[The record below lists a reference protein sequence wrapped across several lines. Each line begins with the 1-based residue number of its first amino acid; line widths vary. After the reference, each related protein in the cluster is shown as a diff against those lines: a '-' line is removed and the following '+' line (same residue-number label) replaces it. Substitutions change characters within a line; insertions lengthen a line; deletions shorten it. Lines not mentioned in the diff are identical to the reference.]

1 MKKIYNIIL
10 SAVALLAFAPFAG
23 AQSIQDVLG
32 DLQFPQ
38 EKDPQVVDHVGF
50 NKTVSSPT
58 SDGTYWIKLEAFA
71 TGSAEM
77 VMSSTPADIILILD
91 SSTSMDTNDYGTV
104 VYNGRRV
111 AISYNSYVDNSYYCR
126 LFKDGKYYPV
136 VKGGNAE
143 TGYYLTFTA
152 DDGTVYYLND
162 NNHQFPEQDGLATD
176 SHVYEYN
183 ANNIFWNG
191 ELFERRTTTIT
202 RIAAL
207 QQAVNEFIDAIY
219 ENDQEIKRIDPS
231 YPGNRIAIITYDN
244 NAYTLTSST
253 QGSGNNSRYRWTE
266 NGTAN
271 WFYISGNNVR
281 TRLKNSVNNITRHN
295 WTRPDLGM
303 EEAIEDLLSG
313 NTEATSKRENANLT
327 VVMFTDGVPAHS
339 QGTGNTFE
347 NPDANKAIHQ
357 GYLLK
362 HDHDASLFTVGLLNL
377 NSTSNEVKKG
387 IHFLDLLSSNYP
399 NADITNNDSA
409 WNVSGDTVTVEN
421 ISGGAAS
428 DKDPA
433 GNYFQ
438 LVDENTN
445 LSSIFAEISKQSGG
459 SANESLSAATS
470 TLDIV
475 SSSFMLPANADKTSI
490 KVFTA
495 KCTSADVENDV
506 YTFATEVQVPHSDDT
521 YNIYNSQGEVVQT
534 KYVDNDIDVALGK
547 DSNGNDKIEVTGFDY
562 SNNWCGP
569 VTLNGTTTYQ
579 GHKLIIMI
587 PVKMNPDAVGGP
599 NVETNAPGSGIYVNP
614 DDPEPLIVFE
624 SPTVSL
630 PVNIYLEKIG
640 LDPGESAK
648 FKIDRAIIPDEDDWD
663 PSTFEE
669 SAWTYV
675 STVFVTN
682 SPNSKKSKNG
692 NPLIQV
698 RGLPATITVDKNND
712 GKPDVDPNTGKII
725 QLGVVYR
732 ITEENWAW
740 SYDIDGT
747 EEYPNPQY
755 TVTSKVDNPFAY
767 SNDKKENIDVII
779 RHAESKATN
788 IFKAVGENEDN
799 ERYDDSKTNNR
810 TKSE

>member
-10 SAVALLAFAPFAG
+10 SAVALLAFVPFAG
-23 AQSIQDVLG
+23 AQSIEDVLG

-71 TGSAEM
+71 TGEASM
-77 VMSSTPADIILILD
+77 VLSSTPADIILVLD
-91 SSTSMDTNDYGTV
+91 SSTSMDTNDYGV
-104 VYNGRRV
+104 VNYVSRGRQPY
-111 AISYNSYVDNSYYCR
+111 SYNSYTTTYYCK

-136 VKGGNAE
+136 YRGGNSD
-143 TGYYLTFTA
+143 TGYYLYFTA

-162 NNHQFPEQDGLATD
+162 NHHQFPEQDGLATE
-176 SHVYEYN
+176 SHVYVYQPG
-183 ANNIFWNG
+183 NIFFNG
-191 ELFERRTTTIT
+191 ELYERRSSTIT

-219 ENDQEIKRIDPS
+219 ENDQEVKRLDPS

-244 NAYTLTSST
+244 NAYTLTNST
-253 QGSGNNSRYRWTE
+253 QGSGNSSRYRWTE

-281 TRLKNSVNNITRHN
+281 SRLKNSVNNITRHN

-303 EEAIEDLLSG
+303 AEAIEDLLSG
-313 NTEATSKRENANLT
+313 STEATSKRSNANLT

-362 HDHDASLFTVGLLNL
+362 HDYEASLFTVGLLNL
-377 NSTSNEVKKG
+377 NSTSNDVKKG

-399 NADITNNDSA
+399 DANITNNNSA
-409 WNVSGDTVTVEN
+409 WNVSGNTVTVEN

-428 DKDPA
+428 DKDPE

-495 KCTSADVENDV
+495 KCTSADVDNDV
-506 YTFATEVQVPHSDDT
+506 YTFATEVQVPNSDDT
-521 YNIYNSQGEVVQT
+521 YNIYNSQGVVVQT

-614 DDPEPLIVFE
+614 DDPEPLITFD

-630 PVNIYLEKIG
+630 PVNIYLEKRG

-648 FKIDRAIIPDEDDWD
+648 FRIERAIIPDEENWNPANLTDW
-663 PSTFEE
+663 S
-669 SAWTYV
+669 YV

-682 SPNSKKSKNG
+682 GPSTKTSKNG
-692 NPLIQV
+692 YPLIQV
-698 RGLPATITVDKNND
+698 RGLPATITVDENED
-712 GKPDVDPNTGKII
+712 GQPDVGTDGKII
-725 QLGVVYR
+725 QLPVVYR

-740 SYDIDGT
+740 SYDISGSEDF
-747 EEYPNPQY
+747 PNPQY
-755 TVTSKVDNPFAY
+755 TVTSKVDNPF
-767 SNDKKENIDVII
+767 SFNNGKKENIDVII

-788 IFKAVGENEDN
+788 VFKAVGEGEAN
-799 ERYDDSKTNNR
+799 ERYDDSKTNDR

>member
-1 MKKIYNIIL
+1 MKKLYNVIL

-23 AQSIQDVLG
+23 AQSIAQVIG

-38 EKDPQVVDHVGF
+38 EKDPQVENYVGF

-71 TGSAEM
+71 TGEASM
-77 VMSSTPADIILILD
+77 VMSSTPADIILVLD
-91 SSTSMDTNDYGTV
+91 SSTSMDNRDYGV
-104 VYNGRRV
+104 VSYRSRGRQPY
-111 AISYNSYVDNSYYCR
+111 SYNSYRTTYYCK
-126 LFKDGKYYPV
+126 LFKDGKFYPV
-136 VKGGNAE
+136 SRGGNRQ
-143 TGYYLTFTA
+143 TGYYLSFTA

-176 SHVYEYN
+176 SHVYTYDP
-183 ANNIFWNG
+183 NNTFFNG
-191 ELFERRTTTIT
+191 ELYEQVTTNIT
-202 RIAAL
+202 RISAL
-207 QQAVNEFIDAIY
+207 QQAVGEFIDEIY
-219 ENDQEIKRIDPS
+219 NNDQEVRRVDPTFA
-231 YPGNRIAIITYDN
+231 GNRIAIITYDE
-244 NAYTLTSST
+244 NAYTLESSYNWA
-253 QGSGNNSRYRWTE
+253 QY
-266 NGTAN
+266 GTAS
-271 WFYISGNNVR
+271 WFYVGANNGSVR
-281 TRLKNSVNNITRHN
+281 DQLKSAVNNIDTHN

-303 EEAIEDLLSG
+303 AEAISDLLSG
-313 NTEATSKRENANLT
+313 NTEATSKREGASLT

-339 QGTGNTFE
+339 QGTGGTFE
-347 NPDANKAIHQ
+347 AIDANKAVHQ

-362 HDHDASLFTVGLLNL
+362 HDYEASLFTVGLLNI
-377 NSTSNEVKKG
+377 NSTDNNVRRG

-399 NADITNNDSA
+399 EADITNENATWSVGY
-409 WNVSGDTVTVEN
+409 NNTVTVN
-421 ISGGAAS
+421 PISHGAAS
-428 DKDPA
+428 DKDQD

-438 LVDENTN
+438 LVNDDTD
-445 LSSIFAEISKQSGG
+445 LSSIFKAISKQSGG
-459 SANESLSAATS
+459 SSNESLSTATS

-495 KCTSADVENDV
+495 KCTSANPTTKKYE
-506 YTFATEVQVPHSDDT
+506 FATEVQVPNSNDT
-521 YNIYNSQGEVVQT
+521 YNIYNEQGIVVDT
-534 KYVDNDIDVALGK
+534 KDVDALVDVALGK
-547 DSNGNDKIEVTGFDY
+547 DNNGNDKIEVTGFDY
-562 SNNWCGP
+562 SNNWCGN
-569 VTLNGTTTYQ
+569 VNLGGSTTVQ

-599 NVETNAPGSGIYVNP
+599 NVETNAPGSGIYIDP
-614 DDPEPLIVFE
+614 DDPAPLITFD

-648 FKIDRAIIPDEDDWD
+648 FKIDRAIIPDTPNWD

-682 SPNSKKSKNG
+682 GPNTKKSKNG

-698 RGLPATITVDKNND
+698 RGLPATVTVDVNPKD
-712 GKPDVDPNTGKII
+712 GKPDVDSDGKII

-747 EEYPNPQY
+747 DEYPNPQY

-788 IFKAVGENEDN
+788 IFKAVGEGETN
-799 ERYDDSKTNNR
+799 ERYDDSKTNDR
-810 TKSE
+810 TKSN

>member
-1 MKKIYNIIL
+1 MKKIYSIIL
-10 SAVALLAFAPFAG
+10 SAVALLAFAPLAG
-23 AQSIQDVLG
+23 AQSIEDVLG

-71 TGSAEM
+71 TGEASM
-77 VMSSTPADIILILD
+77 VLTSTPADIILVLD
-91 SSTSMDTNDYGTV
+91 SSTSMDTNDYGV
-104 VYNGRRV
+104 VNYVSRGRQPY
-111 AISYNSYVDNSYYCR
+111 SYNSYTTTYYCK

-136 VKGGNAE
+136 YRGGNSD
-143 TGYYLTFTA
+143 TGYYLYFTA

-162 NNHQFPEQDGLATD
+162 NHHQFPEQDGLATE
-176 SHVYEYN
+176 SHVYIYDPGN
-183 ANNIFWNG
+183 TFFNG
-191 ELFERRTTTIT
+191 ELYERRSSTIT

-219 ENDQEIKRIDPS
+219 ENDQEVKRLDPS

-253 QGSGNNSRYRWTE
+253 QGSGNNRRYVWTE

-303 EEAIEDLLSG
+303 AEAIEDLLSG
-313 NTEATSKRENANLT
+313 STEATSKRSNANLT

-339 QGTGNTFE
+339 QGSGNTFE

-362 HDHDASLFTVGLLNL
+362 QDYDASLFTVGLLNL
-377 NSTSNEVKKG
+377 NSTSDDVKKG

-399 NADITNNDSA
+399 NANITNENSA
-409 WNVSGDTVTVEN
+409 WNVSGNTVTVEN
-421 ISGGAAS
+421 ISAGAAS

-495 KCTSADVENDV
+495 KCTSADVDNDV
-506 YTFATEVQVPHSDDT
+506 YTFATEVQVPNSDDT
-521 YNIYNSQGEVVQT
+521 YNIYNSQGVVVQT

-614 DDPEPLIVFE
+614 DDPEPLITFD

-630 PVNIYLEKIG
+630 PVNIYLEKRG

-648 FKIDRAIIPDEDDWD
+648 FRIERAIIPDEENWNPANLTDW
-663 PSTFEE
+663 S
-669 SAWTYV
+669 YV

-682 SPNSKKSKNG
+682 GPSTKTSKNG
-692 NPLIQV
+692 YPLIQV
-698 RGLPATITVDKNND
+698 RGLPATITVDENED
-712 GKPDVDPNTGKII
+712 GQPDVGTDGKII
-725 QLGVVYR
+725 QLPVVYR

-740 SYDIDGT
+740 SYDISGSEDF
-747 EEYPNPQY
+747 PNPQY
-755 TVTSKVDNPFAY
+755 TVTSKVDNPF
-767 SNDKKENIDVII
+767 SFNNGKKENIDVII

-788 IFKAVGENEDN
+788 VFKAVGEGEAN
-799 ERYDDSKTNNR
+799 ERYDDSKTNDR

>member
-1 MKKIYNIIL
+1 MKKIYSIIL
-10 SAVALLAFAPFAG
+10 SAVALLAFAPLAG
-23 AQSIQDVLG
+23 AQSIADVIG
-32 DLQFPQ
+32 DLEFPQ

-71 TGSAEM
+71 TGEASM
-77 VMSSTPADIILILD
+77 VLSSTPADIILVLD
-91 SSTSMDTNDYGTV
+91 SSTSMDTNDYGV
-104 VYNGRRV
+104 VNYVSRGRQPY
-111 AISYNSYVDNSYYCR
+111 SYNSYTTTYYCK

-136 VKGGNAE
+136 YRGGNSD
-143 TGYYLTFTA
+143 TGYYLYFTA

-162 NNHQFPEQDGLATD
+162 NHHQFPEQDGLATE
-176 SHVYEYN
+176 SHVYIYDPGN
-183 ANNIFWNG
+183 TFFNG
-191 ELFERRTTTIT
+191 ELYERRSSTIT

-219 ENDQEIKRIDPS
+219 ENDQEVKRLDPS

-253 QGSGNNSRYRWTE
+253 QGSGNNRRYVWTE

-303 EEAIEDLLSG
+303 AEAIEDLLSG
-313 NTEATSKRENANLT
+313 STEATSKRSNANLT

-339 QGTGNTFE
+339 QGSGNTFE

-362 HDHDASLFTVGLLNL
+362 QDYDASLFTVGLLNL
-377 NSTSNEVKKG
+377 NSTSNDVKKG

-399 NADITNNDSA
+399 NANITNENSA
-409 WNVSGDTVTVEN
+409 WNVSGNTVTVEN
-421 ISGGAAS
+421 ISAGAAS

-495 KCTSADVENDV
+495 KCTSADVDNDV
-506 YTFATEVQVPHSDDT
+506 YTFATEVQVPNSDDT
-521 YNIYNSQGEVVQT
+521 YNIYNSQGVVVQT

-614 DDPEPLIVFE
+614 DDPEPLITFD

-630 PVNIYLEKIG
+630 PVNIYLEKRG

-648 FKIDRAIIPDEDDWD
+648 FRIERAIIPDEENWNPANLTDW
-663 PSTFEE
+663 S
-669 SAWTYV
+669 YV

-682 SPNSKKSKNG
+682 GPSTKTSKNG
-692 NPLIQV
+692 YPLIQV
-698 RGLPATITVDKNND
+698 RGLPATITVDENED
-712 GKPDVDPNTGKII
+712 GQPDVGTDGKII
-725 QLGVVYR
+725 QLPVVYR

-740 SYDIDGT
+740 SYDISGSEDF
-747 EEYPNPQY
+747 PNPQY
-755 TVTSKVDNPFAY
+755 TVTSKVDNPF
-767 SNDKKENIDVII
+767 SFNNGKKENIDVII

-788 IFKAVGENEDN
+788 VFKAVGEGEAN
-799 ERYDDSKTNNR
+799 ERYDDSKTNDR

>member
-10 SAVALLAFAPFAG
+10 SAVALLAFVPFAG
-23 AQSIQDVLG
+23 AQSIEDVLG

-71 TGSAEM
+71 TGEASM
-77 VMSSTPADIILILD
+77 VLSSTPADIILVLD
-91 SSTSMDTNDYGTV
+91 SSTSMDTNDYGV
-104 VYNGRRV
+104 VNYVSRGRQPY
-111 AISYNSYVDNSYYCR
+111 SYNSYTTTYYCK

-136 VKGGNAE
+136 YRGGNSD
-143 TGYYLTFTA
+143 TGYYLYFTA

-162 NNHQFPEQDGLATD
+162 NHHQFPEQDGLATE
-176 SHVYEYN
+176 SHVYVYQPGN
-183 ANNIFWNG
+183 VFFNG
-191 ELFERRTTTIT
+191 ELYERRTSTIT

-219 ENDQEIKRIDPS
+219 ENDQEVKRLDPS

-244 NAYTLTSST
+244 NAYTLTNST
-253 QGSGNNSRYRWTE
+253 QGSGNSSRYRWTE

-281 TRLKNSVNNITRHN
+281 SRLKNSVNNITRHN

-303 EEAIEDLLSG
+303 AEAIEDLLSG
-313 NTEATSKRENANLT
+313 STEATSKRSNANLT

-347 NPDANKAIHQ
+347 NQDANKAIHQ

-362 HDHDASLFTVGLLNL
+362 HDYEASLFTVGLLNL
-377 NSTSNEVKKG
+377 NSTSNDVKKG

-399 NADITNNDSA
+399 DANITNNNSA
-409 WNVSGDTVTVEN
+409 WNVSGNTVTVEN

-428 DKDPA
+428 DKDPE

-506 YTFATEVQVPHSDDT
+506 YTFATEVQVPNSDDT

-547 DSNGNDKIEVTGFDY
+547 DINGNDKIEVTGFDY

-569 VTLNGTTTYQ
+569 VTLNGTTNYQ

-614 DDPEPLIVFE
+614 DDPEPLITFD

-630 PVNIYLEKIG
+630 PVNIYLEKRG

-648 FKIDRAIIPDEDDWD
+648 FKIERAIIPDEENWNPANLTDW
-663 PSTFEE
+663 S
-669 SAWTYV
+669 YV

-682 SPNSKKSKNG
+682 GPSTKTSKNG
-692 NPLIQV
+692 YPLIQV
-698 RGLPATITVDKNND
+698 RGLPATITVDENED
-712 GKPDVDPNTGKII
+712 GQPDVGTDGKII
-725 QLGVVYR
+725 QLPVVYR

-740 SYDIDGT
+740 SYDISGSEDF
-747 EEYPNPQY
+747 PNPQY
-755 TVTSKVDNPFAY
+755 TVTSKVDNPF
-767 SNDKKENIDVII
+767 SFNNGKKENIDVII

-788 IFKAVGENEDN
+788 VFKAVGEGEAN
-799 ERYDDSKTNNR
+799 ERYDDSKTNDR

>member
-10 SAVALLAFAPFAG
+10 SAVALLAFVPFAG
-23 AQSIQDVLG
+23 AQSIEDVLG

-71 TGSAEM
+71 TGEASM
-77 VMSSTPADIILILD
+77 VLSSTPADIILVLD
-91 SSTSMDTNDYGTV
+91 SSTSMDTNDYGV
-104 VYNGRRV
+104 VNYVSRGRQPY
-111 AISYNSYVDNSYYCR
+111 SYNSYTTTYYCK

-136 VKGGNAE
+136 YRGGNSD
-143 TGYYLTFTA
+143 TGYYLYFTA

-162 NNHQFPEQDGLATD
+162 NHHQFPEQDGLATE
-176 SHVYEYN
+176 SHVYVYQPG
-183 ANNIFWNG
+183 NIFFNG
-191 ELFERRTTTIT
+191 ELYERRSSTIT

-219 ENDQEIKRIDPS
+219 ENDQEVKRLDPS

-244 NAYTLTSST
+244 NAYTLTNST
-253 QGSGNNSRYRWTE
+253 QGSGNSSRYRWTE

-281 TRLKNSVNNITRHN
+281 SRLKNSVNNITRHN

-303 EEAIEDLLSG
+303 AEAIEDLLSG
-313 NTEATSKRENANLT
+313 STEATSKRSNANLT

-362 HDHDASLFTVGLLNL
+362 HDYEASLFTVGLLNL
-377 NSTSNEVKKG
+377 NSTSNDVKKG

-399 NADITNNDSA
+399 DANITNNNSA
-409 WNVSGDTVTVEN
+409 WNVSGNTVTVEN

-428 DKDPA
+428 DKDPE

-445 LSSIFAEISKQSGG
+445 LSSIFSEISKQSGG

-506 YTFATEVQVPHSDDT
+506 YTFATEVQVPNSDDT

-547 DSNGNDKIEVTGFDY
+547 DINGNDKIEVTGFDY

-569 VTLNGTTTYQ
+569 VTLNGTTNYQ

-614 DDPEPLIVFE
+614 DDPEPLITFD

-630 PVNIYLEKIG
+630 PVNIYLEKRG

-648 FKIDRAIIPDEDDWD
+648 FKIERAIIPDEENWNPANLTDW
-663 PSTFEE
+663 S
-669 SAWTYV
+669 YV

-682 SPNSKKSKNG
+682 GPSTKTSKNG
-692 NPLIQV
+692 YPLIQV
-698 RGLPATITVDKNND
+698 RGLPATITVDENED
-712 GKPDVDPNTGKII
+712 GQPDVGTDGKII
-725 QLGVVYR
+725 QLPVVYR

-740 SYDIDGT
+740 SYDISGSEDF
-747 EEYPNPQY
+747 PNPQY
-755 TVTSKVDNPFAY
+755 TVTSKVDNPF
-767 SNDKKENIDVII
+767 SFNNGKKENIDVII

-788 IFKAVGENEDN
+788 VFKAVGEGEAN
-799 ERYDDSKTNNR
+799 ERYDDSKTNDR

>member
-1 MKKIYNIIL
+1 MKKIYNVIL

-23 AQSIQDVLG
+23 AQSIEDVLG

-71 TGSAEM
+71 TGEASM
-77 VMSSTPADIILILD
+77 VLSSTPADIILVLD
-91 SSTSMDTNDYGTV
+91 SSTSMDTNDYGV
-104 VYNGRRV
+104 VNYVSRGRQPY
-111 AISYNSYVDNSYYCR
+111 SYNSYTTTYYCK

-136 VKGGNAE
+136 YRGGNSD
-143 TGYYLTFTA
+143 TGYYLYFTA

-162 NNHQFPEQDGLATD
+162 NHHQFPEQDGLATE
-176 SHVYEYN
+176 SHVYIYDPGN
-183 ANNIFWNG
+183 TFFNG
-191 ELFERRTTTIT
+191 ELYERRSSTIT

-219 ENDQEIKRIDPS
+219 ENDQEVKRLDPS

-253 QGSGNNSRYRWTE
+253 QGSGNNRRYVWTE

-303 EEAIEDLLSG
+303 AEAIEDLLSG
-313 NTEATSKRENANLT
+313 STEATSKRSNANLT

-339 QGTGNTFE
+339 QGSGNTFE

-362 HDHDASLFTVGLLNL
+362 QDYDASLFTVGLLNL
-377 NSTSNEVKKG
+377 NSTSDDVKKG

-399 NADITNNDSA
+399 NANITNENSA
-409 WNVSGDTVTVEN
+409 WNVSGNTVTVEN
-421 ISGGAAS
+421 ISAGAAS

-475 SSSFMLPANADKTSI
+475 SSSFMLPANADKNSI

-495 KCTSADVENDV
+495 KCTSADVDNDV
-506 YTFATEVQVPHSDDT
+506 YTFATEVQVPNSDDT
-521 YNIYNSQGEVVQT
+521 YNIYNSQGVVVQT

-599 NVETNAPGSGIYVNP
+599 NVETNAPGSGIYINP

-630 PVNIYLEKIG
+630 PVNIYLEKRG

-648 FKIDRAIIPDEDDWD
+648 FRIERAIIPDEENWNPANLTDW
-663 PSTFEE
+663 S
-669 SAWTYV
+669 YV

-682 SPNSKKSKNG
+682 GPSTKTSKNG
-692 NPLIQV
+692 YPLIQV
-698 RGLPATITVDKNND
+698 RGLPATITVDENED
-712 GKPDVDPNTGKII
+712 GQPDVGTDGKII
-725 QLGVVYR
+725 QLPVVYR

-740 SYDIDGT
+740 SYDISGSEDF
-747 EEYPNPQY
+747 PNPQY
-755 TVTSKVDNPFAY
+755 TVTSKVDNPF
-767 SNDKKENIDVII
+767 SFNNGKKENIDVII

-788 IFKAVGENEDN
+788 VFKAVGEGEAN
-799 ERYDDSKTNNR
+799 ERYDDSKTNDR

>member
-10 SAVALLAFAPFAG
+10 SAVALLAFVPFAG
-23 AQSIQDVLG
+23 AQSIEDVLG

-71 TGSAEM
+71 TGEASM
-77 VMSSTPADIILILD
+77 VLSSTPADIILVLD
-91 SSTSMDTNDYGTV
+91 SSTSMDTNDYGV
-104 VYNGRRV
+104 VNYVSRGRQPY
-111 AISYNSYVDNSYYCR
+111 SYNSYTTTYYCK

-136 VKGGNAE
+136 YRGGNSD
-143 TGYYLTFTA
+143 TGYYLYFTA

-162 NNHQFPEQDGLATD
+162 NHHQFPEQDGLATE
-176 SHVYEYN
+176 SHVYVYQPG
-183 ANNIFWNG
+183 NIFFNG
-191 ELFERRTTTIT
+191 ELYERRSSTIT

-219 ENDQEIKRIDPS
+219 ENDQEVKRLDPS

-244 NAYTLTSST
+244 NAYTLTNST
-253 QGSGNNSRYRWTE
+253 QGSGNSSRYRWTE

-281 TRLKNSVNNITRHN
+281 SRLKNSVNNITRHN

-303 EEAIEDLLSG
+303 AEAIEDLLSG
-313 NTEATSKRENANLT
+313 STEATSKRSNANLT

-347 NPDANKAIHQ
+347 NQDANKAIHQ

-362 HDHDASLFTVGLLNL
+362 HDYEASLFTVGLLNL
-377 NSTSNEVKKG
+377 NSTSNDVKKG

-399 NADITNNDSA
+399 DANITNNNSA
-409 WNVSGDTVTVEN
+409 WNVSGNTVTVEN

-428 DKDPA
+428 DKDPE

-506 YTFATEVQVPHSDDT
+506 YTFATEVQVPNSDDT

-547 DSNGNDKIEVTGFDY
+547 DINGNDKIEVTGFDY

-569 VTLNGTTTYQ
+569 VTLNGTTNYQ

-614 DDPEPLIVFE
+614 DDPEPLITFD

-630 PVNIYLEKIG
+630 PVNIYLEKRG

-648 FKIDRAIIPDEDDWD
+648 FKIERAIIPDEENWNPANLTDW
-663 PSTFEE
+663 S
-669 SAWTYV
+669 YV

-682 SPNSKKSKNG
+682 GPSTKTSKNG
-692 NPLIQV
+692 YPLIQV
-698 RGLPATITVDKNND
+698 RGLPATITVDENED
-712 GKPDVDPNTGKII
+712 GQPDVGTDGKII
-725 QLGVVYR
+725 QLPVVYR

-740 SYDIDGT
+740 SYDISGSEDF
-747 EEYPNPQY
+747 PNPQY
-755 TVTSKVDNPFAY
+755 TVTSKVDNPF
-767 SNDKKENIDVII
+767 SFNNGKKENIDVII

-788 IFKAVGENEDN
+788 VFKAVGEGEAN
-799 ERYDDSKTNNR
+799 ERYDDSKTNDR

>member
-10 SAVALLAFAPFAG
+10 SAVALLAFVPFAG
-23 AQSIQDVLG
+23 AQSIEDVLG

-71 TGSAEM
+71 TGEASM
-77 VMSSTPADIILILD
+77 VLSSTPADIILVLD
-91 SSTSMDTNDYGTV
+91 SSTSMDTNDYGV
-104 VYNGRRV
+104 VNYVSRGRQPY
-111 AISYNSYVDNSYYCR
+111 SYNSYTTTYYCK

-136 VKGGNAE
+136 YRGGNSD
-143 TGYYLTFTA
+143 TGYYLYFTA

-162 NNHQFPEQDGLATD
+162 NHHQFPEQDGLATE
-176 SHVYEYN
+176 SHVYVYQPGN
-183 ANNIFWNG
+183 VFFNG
-191 ELFERRTTTIT
+191 ELYERRTSTIT

-219 ENDQEIKRIDPS
+219 ENDQEVKRLDPS

-244 NAYTLTSST
+244 NAYTLTNST
-253 QGSGNNSRYRWTE
+253 QGSGNSSRYRWTE

-281 TRLKNSVNNITRHN
+281 SRLKNSVNNITRHN

-303 EEAIEDLLSG
+303 AEAIEDLLSG
-313 NTEATSKRENANLT
+313 STEATSKRSNANLT

-362 HDHDASLFTVGLLNL
+362 HDYEASLFTVGLLNL
-377 NSTSNEVKKG
+377 NSTSNDVKKG

-399 NADITNNDSA
+399 DANITNNNSA
-409 WNVSGDTVTVEN
+409 WNVSGNTVTVEN

-428 DKDPA
+428 DKDPE

-445 LSSIFAEISKQSGG
+445 LSTIFAEISKQSGG

-495 KCTSADVENDV
+495 KCTSADVDNDV
-506 YTFATEVQVPHSDDT
+506 YTFATEVQVPNSDDT
-521 YNIYNSQGEVVQT
+521 YNIYNSQGVVVQT

-614 DDPEPLIVFE
+614 DDPEPLITFD

-630 PVNIYLEKIG
+630 PVNIYLEKRG

-648 FKIDRAIIPDEDDWD
+648 FKIERAIIPDEENWNPANLTDW
-663 PSTFEE
+663 S
-669 SAWTYV
+669 YV

-682 SPNSKKSKNG
+682 GPSTKTSKNG
-692 NPLIQV
+692 YPLIQV
-698 RGLPATITVDKNND
+698 RGLPATITVDENED
-712 GKPDVDPNTGKII
+712 GQPDVGTDGKII
-725 QLGVVYR
+725 QLPVVYR

-740 SYDIDGT
+740 SYDISGSEDF
-747 EEYPNPQY
+747 PNPQY
-755 TVTSKVDNPFAY
+755 TVTSKVDNPF
-767 SNDKKENIDVII
+767 SFNNGKKENIDVII

-788 IFKAVGENEDN
+788 VFKAVGEGEAN
-799 ERYDDSKTNNR
+799 ERYDDSKTNDR

>member
-1 MKKIYNIIL
+1 MKKIYSIIL
-10 SAVALLAFAPFAG
+10 SAVALLAFAPLAG
-23 AQSIQDVLG
+23 AQSIADVIG
-32 DLQFPQ
+32 DLEFPQ

-77 VMSSTPADIILILD
+77 VLSSTPADIILILD
-91 SSTSMDTNDYGTV
+91 SSTSMDSNDYGTV
-104 VYNGRRV
+104 VYNGRRI

-136 VKGGNAE
+136 VKGGDSQ

-183 ANNIFWNG
+183 ANDIFWNG

-207 QQAVNEFIDAIY
+207 QQAVGEFIDAIY

-231 YPGNRIAIITYDN
+231 YPGNRIGIITYDN
-244 NAYTLTSST
+244 NAYTLESSYSWV
-253 QGSGNNSRYRWTE
+253 QG
-266 NGTAN
+266 GTAS
-271 WFYISGNNVR
+271 WFYISGNNVKSN
-281 TRLKNSVNNITRHN
+281 LKNAVNNITRHN

-303 EEAIEDLLSG
+303 TEAINDL
-313 NTEATSKRENANLT
+313 APSKRSNANLT

-347 NPDANKAIHQ
+347 NQDANKAIRT
-357 GYLLK
+357 GYTLK
-362 HDHDASLFTVGLLNL
+362 HTYEATLFTVGLLNL
-377 NSTSNEVKKG
+377 NSNDDNVKKG

-399 NADITNNDSA
+399 EANLSGTSNNGSWTVNGNTVSVQRLQNGSDADK
-409 WNVSGDTVTVEN
+409 VDT
-421 ISGGAAS
+421 
-428 DKDPA
+428 KF
-433 GNYFQ
+433 FQ

-475 SSSFMLPANADKTSI
+475 SSSFMLPTGADKTSI

-495 KCTSADVENDV
+495 KCNYADIDDDEYSFD
-506 YTFATEVQVPHSDDT
+506 TEVQVPYSGDM
-521 YNIYNSQGEVVQT
+521 YNIYNEQGEIVQT
-534 KYVDNDIDVALGK
+534 KDVDNLVEVSLGK
-547 DSNGNDKIEVTGFDY
+547 DANDNDKIEVTGFDY
-562 SNNWCGP
+562 SNNWCGTM
-569 VTLNGTTTYQ
+569 TLNGSTTVQ

-630 PVNIYLEKIG
+630 PFNIYLEKRG

-648 FKIDRAIIPDEDDWD
+648 FKIERALIPSTPNWD
-663 PSTFEE
+663 PATFNEN
-669 SAWTYV
+669 AWTYV

-682 SPNSKKSKNG
+682 GAFAKTSKNG
-692 NPLIQV
+692 YPMIQV
-698 RGLPATITVDKNND
+698 RGLPATITVDNDND
-712 GKPDVDPNTGKII
+712 GHPDVDSDGKII
-725 QLGVVYR
+725 QVGVVYR
-732 ITEENWAW
+732 ITEEKWAW
-740 SYDIDGT
+740 SYDISGT
-747 EEYPNPQY
+747 DEFPNPQY
-755 TVTSKVDNPFAY
+755 TVTSKVDNPFSY
-767 SNDKKENIDVII
+767 TNSKKENIDVII

-788 IFKAVGENEDN
+788 IFKAVGEDEEN

>member
-10 SAVALLAFAPFAG
+10 SAVALLAFVPFAG
-23 AQSIQDVLG
+23 AQSIEDVLG

-71 TGSAEM
+71 TGEASM
-77 VMSSTPADIILILD
+77 VLSSTPADIILVLD
-91 SSTSMDTNDYGTV
+91 SSTSMDTNDYGV
-104 VYNGRRV
+104 VNYVSRGSQPY
-111 AISYNSYVDNSYYCR
+111 SYNSYTTTYYCK

-136 VKGGNAE
+136 YRGGNPN
-143 TGYYLTFTA
+143 TGYYLYFTA

-162 NNHQFPEQDGLATD
+162 NNHQFPEQDGLATE
-176 SHVYEYN
+176 SPVYVYQPGI
-183 ANNIFWNG
+183 IFFNG
-191 ELFERRTTTIT
+191 ELYERRSSTIT

-219 ENDQEIKRIDPS
+219 ENDQEVKRLEPS

-244 NAYTLTSST
+244 NAYTLTNRT
-253 QGSGNNSRYRWTE
+253 QGSGNSSRYRWTE

-271 WFYISGNNVR
+271 WFNISDNNVR
-281 TRLKNSVNNITRHN
+281 SRLKNSVNNITRHN

-303 EEAIEDLLSG
+303 AEAIDDLLSG
-313 NTEATSKRENANLT
+313 DTEATSKRSNANLT

-362 HDHDASLFTVGLLNL
+362 HDYKASLFTVGLLNL
-377 NSTSNEVKKG
+377 NSTSNDVKKG

-399 NADITNNDSA
+399 DANITDNNSA
-409 WNVSGDTVTVEN
+409 WNVSGNTVTVEN

-428 DKDPA
+428 DKDPE

-495 KCTSADVENDV
+495 KCTSADVDNDV
-506 YTFATEVQVPHSDDT
+506 YAFATEVQVPNSDDT
-521 YNIYNSQGEVVQT
+521 YNIYNSQGVVVQT

-569 VTLNGTTTYQ
+569 VTLNGTNTYQ

-614 DDPEPLIVFE
+614 DDPEPLITFD

-630 PVNIYLEKIG
+630 PVNIYLEKRG

-648 FKIDRAIIPDEDDWD
+648 FKIERAIIPDEENWNPANLTDW
-663 PSTFEE
+663 S
-669 SAWTYV
+669 YV

-682 SPNSKKSKNG
+682 GPSTKISKNG
-692 NPLIQV
+692 YPLIQV
-698 RGLPATITVDKNND
+698 RGLPATITVDENED
-712 GKPDVDPNTGKII
+712 GQPDVGTDGKII
-725 QLGVVYR
+725 QLPVVYR

-740 SYDIDGT
+740 SYDISGSEDF
-747 EEYPNPQY
+747 PNPQY
-755 TVTSKVDNPFAY
+755 TVTSKVDNPF
-767 SNDKKENIDVII
+767 SFNNGKKENIDVII

-788 IFKAVGENEDN
+788 VFKAVGEGEAN
-799 ERYDDSKTNNR
+799 ERYDDSKTNDR

>member
-10 SAVALLAFAPFAG
+10 SAVALLAFVPFAG
-23 AQSIQDVLG
+23 AQSIEDVLG

-38 EKDPQVVDHVGF
+38 EKDPLVVDHVGF

-71 TGSAEM
+71 TGEASM
-77 VMSSTPADIILILD
+77 VLSSTPADIILVLD
-91 SSTSMDTNDYGTV
+91 SSTSMDTNDYGV
-104 VYNGRRV
+104 VNYVSRGRQPY
-111 AISYNSYVDNSYYCR
+111 SYNSYTTTYYCK

-136 VKGGNAE
+136 YRGGNSD
-143 TGYYLTFTA
+143 TGYYLYFTA

-162 NNHQFPEQDGLATD
+162 NHHQFPEQDGLATE
-176 SHVYEYN
+176 SHVYIYDPGN
-183 ANNIFWNG
+183 TFFNG
-191 ELFERRTTTIT
+191 ELYERRSSTIT

-219 ENDQEIKRIDPS
+219 ENDQEVKRLDPS

-253 QGSGNNSRYRWTE
+253 QGSGNNRRYVWTE

-303 EEAIEDLLSG
+303 AEAIEDLLSG
-313 NTEATSKRENANLT
+313 STEATSKRSNANLT

-339 QGTGNTFE
+339 QGSGNTFE

-362 HDHDASLFTVGLLNL
+362 QDYDASLFTVGLLNL
-377 NSTSNEVKKG
+377 NSTSNDVKKG

-399 NADITNNDSA
+399 NANITNENSA
-409 WNVSGDTVTVEN
+409 WNVSGNTVTVEN
-421 ISGGAAS
+421 ISAGAAS

-495 KCTSADVENDV
+495 KCTSADVDNDV
-506 YTFATEVQVPHSDDT
+506 YTFATEVQVPNSDDT
-521 YNIYNSQGEVVQT
+521 YNIYNSQGVVVQT

-614 DDPEPLIVFE
+614 DDPEPLITFD

-630 PVNIYLEKIG
+630 PVNIYLEKRG

-648 FKIDRAIIPDEDDWD
+648 FRIERAIIPDEENWNPANLTDW
-663 PSTFEE
+663 S
-669 SAWTYV
+669 YV

-682 SPNSKKSKNG
+682 GPSTKTSKNG
-692 NPLIQV
+692 YPLIQV
-698 RGLPATITVDKNND
+698 RGLPATITVDENED
-712 GKPDVDPNTGKII
+712 GQPDVGTDGKII
-725 QLGVVYR
+725 QLPVVYR

-740 SYDIDGT
+740 SYDISGSEDF
-747 EEYPNPQY
+747 PNPQY
-755 TVTSKVDNPFAY
+755 TVTSKVDNPF
-767 SNDKKENIDVII
+767 SFNNGKKENIDVII

-788 IFKAVGENEDN
+788 IFKAVGEDEDN

>member
-1 MKKIYNIIL
+1 MKKIFNIIL
-10 SAVALLAFAPFAG
+10 SAVALLAFVPFAG
-23 AQSIQDVLG
+23 AQSIEDVLG
-32 DLQFPQ
+32 TLSFPQ
-38 EKDPQVVDHVGF
+38 ETEPKVVDHVGF

-71 TGSAEM
+71 TGEASM
-77 VMSSTPADIILILD
+77 VLSSTPADIILILD
-91 SSTSMDTNDYGTV
+91 SSTSMDTNDYGV
-104 VYNGRRV
+104 VNYVSRGRR
-111 AISYNSYVDNSYYCR
+111 AYSYNSYTTTYYCK

-136 VKGGNAE
+136 YRGGNSN
-143 TGYYLTFTA
+143 TGYYLYFTA

-162 NNHQFPEQDGLATD
+162 NHHQFPEQDGLATE
-176 SHVYEYN
+176 SHVYIYDPGN
-183 ANNIFWNG
+183 VFFNG
-191 ELFERRTTTIT
+191 ELYERRTSTIT

-231 YPGNRIAIITYDN
+231 YAGNRIGIITYDN
-244 NAYTLTSST
+244 DPYTLTSST
-253 QGSGNNSRYRWTE
+253 TGQGNNSRYTWAN
-266 NGTAN
+266 NGTAS
-271 WFYISGNNVR
+271 WFNISGNNVR
-281 TRLKNSVNNITRHN
+281 TRLKNAVNNITRHN

-303 EEAIEDLLSG
+303 AEAIEDLLSG
-313 NTEATSKRENANLT
+313 STEATSKRSNANLT

-347 NPDANKAIHQ
+347 NQDANKAIHQ

-362 HDHDASLFTVGLLNL
+362 HDYEASLFTVGLLNL

-399 NADITNNDSA
+399 NANITNNDSA
-409 WNVSGDTVTVEN
+409 WNVSGNTVTVEN
-421 ISGGAAS
+421 ISGGATS
-428 DKDPA
+428 DKDPE

-475 SSSFMLPANADKTSI
+475 SSSFMLPANADKNSI

-495 KCTSADVENDV
+495 KCTSADVDNDV
-506 YTFATEVQVPHSDDT
+506 YTFATEVQVPNSDDT

-614 DDPEPLIVFE
+614 DDPEPLITFD

-630 PVNIYLEKIG
+630 PVNIYLEKRG

-648 FKIDRAIIPDEDDWD
+648 FKIERAIIPDEENWD
-663 PSTFEE
+663 PANLTG
-669 SAWTYV
+669 WDYV

-682 SPNSKKSKNG
+682 GPNTKTSKNG
-692 NPLIQV
+692 YPLIQV
-698 RGLPATITVDKNND
+698 RGLPATITVDENED
-712 GKPDVDPNTGKII
+712 GQPDVGTDGKII
-725 QLGVVYR
+725 QLPVVYR

-740 SYDIDGT
+740 SYDISGSEDF
-747 EEYPNPQY
+747 PNPQY
-755 TVTSKVDNPFAY
+755 TATSKVDNPF
-767 SNDKKENIDVII
+767 SFNNGKKENIDVII

-788 IFKAVGENEDN
+788 VFKAVGENENN
-799 ERYDDSKTNNR
+799 ERYDDSKTNDR